1 MASRESNGPLKEMI
15 RRMATLLGGS
25 VTGQLLAIL
34 SAFIL
39 TRLYGP
45 EAFAHLEMFALVT
58 GIAAVLGTGK
68 FEQAL
73 MLPKG
78 EDEARALFSAGQR
91 AVGLTIMAVYVVSV
105 LTAHWVADAYGLEGW
120 VTLAYVLPLFA
131 GIAAHT
137 RLLEYWRHRQKEAG
151 WVAAANALGPAAAE
165 SAKLGMSGFLSSTG
179 LVWGSGAGLV
189 LRWAVMRRGLS
200 GLIRGAWSSNQ
211 SRQAAV
217 AEYRDYPTWVLAG
230 SAMNRTAQWLHV
242 LLLGVALGPVLLGT
256 LGLARRM
263 VSG

>member
-1 MASRESNGPLKEMI
+1 MI

-137 RLLEYWRHRQKEAG
+137 RLLEYWRHRQTRGGMGRRCECLGAG
-151 WVAAANALGPAAAE
+151 RRRKRQVGYVWHC
-165 SAKLGMSGFLSSTG
+165 LSSTG

-200 GLIRGAWSSNQ
+200 GLIRGAWS
-211 SRQAAV
+211 
-217 AEYRDYPTWVLAG
+217 LGIKAG
-230 SAMNRTAQWLHV
+230 KAQWQNTGTIRLGC
-242 LLLGVALGPVLLGT
+242 LLAVP
-256 LGLARRM
+256 
-263 VSG
+263 